1 MEAATKFSFLVLEH
15 FFEKHPKRFTTFY
28 SDRDNVELWEEIFKH
43 FFQTPPVDS
52 VVTTYPLIRRPGS
65 CDPKWDMLFFK
76 LNALRAQAFILKLK
90 QREFRLNLSNL
101 KEAV

>member
-15 FFEKHPKRFTTFY
+15 FFEKHPKKFSTFY

-43 FFQTPPVDS
+43 FFQAYPVDTI
-52 VVTTYPLIRRPGS
+52 VTTYPLVRRSGS
-65 CDPKWDMLFFK
+65 CDPKWNILFFK
-76 LNALRAQAFILKLK
+76 LNALQAQVFILKLK
-90 QREFRLNLSNL
+90 QREFRHNVSNL